1 MCNVMSVRMAARP
14 PYTWRD
20 YQLLTD
26 RDWLM
31 LCNFDLNLGVRACID
46 ERSFNLV
53 L

>member
-1 MCNVMSVRMAARP
+1 MRNVMSVKMAERP

-20 YQLLTD
+20 DQTLTD
-26 RDWLM
+26 RNWLM